1 MTATTLHQRSS
12 WLPML
17 VIALVQIQMA
27 FNVSALVISMGAI
40 VDDFQTSPTTI
51 ATALVVYSL
60 GVAAFVMLGAR
71 IATILGARLVFQVS
85 VIVHGVSMAIMAVA
99 TGPVMML
106 LAQLLAGLAAAAAV
120 PTLVVMIATHYR
132 EQQQQQA
139 LGLLGAAQAI
149 AGVGAFLIVGFL
161 GTIIGWRLA
170 LVRHLPACWLS
181 ACWHS

>member
-71 IATILGARLVFQVS
+71 IPMITGSLSAARTICS
-85 VIVHGVSMAIMAVA
+85 IIPPHGMHGSKKRRKNYCSLSASGSLTCRCGQTFHGRALMLLPRTDYPISAAYRNCPILFLHWGAVA
-99 TGPVMML
+99 TVL
-106 LAQLLAGLAAAAAV
+106 
-120 PTLVVMIATHYR
+120 H
-132 EQQQQQA
+132 
-139 LGLLGAAQAI
+139 
-149 AGVGAFLIVGFL
+149 
-161 GTIIGWRLA
+161 
-170 LVRHLPACWLS
+170 S
-181 ACWHS
+181 ACWQRR